1 MYSDQ
6 VDRNA
11 QLVYRL
17 MGLGMACTVLHI
29 GAHPDDED
37 TGMLAYLARKF
48 GGRAVYWSATRGEGG
63 QNRIG
68 PYREQALGVYRTWE
82 SLAAR
87 AVDGGECLFGPFYDF
102 GYSKNGEEA
111 LAKWGR
117 RTVIREVVRAIRLI
131 QPHIV
136 VSRWTGTPRDLHG
149 HHQAIGQATLEAFE
163 AAGDPAQFP
172 ELRAQGLAAWCP
184 LKLYHSTRGDWNPGE
199 EGAFGRIDPALERDG
214 VLRINTGEFDPIRGR
229 TYQEQ
234 AWMALNKHQTQGIG
248 MAPAPGDYFYYY
260 SLHKSLVPV
269 PDRESS
275 FFDGLD
281 PSLAGLA
288 DYPGNG
294 SPSLREKLLA
304 IKAQANEALRR
315 FRADDPLEAAT
326 LLLES
331 LSALRETGANLAEEN
346 LNGKAR
352 QALALYLARKIVDFE
367 EVAAQ
372 CLGIELEC
380 LSERSRLIPGQRFR
394 MAVRLWNHRRVRIDH
409 ARFTP
414 RLPEGWEARSLE
426 PEDAD
431 HGKLSEQW
439 AAAFEVIAPEMA
451 DLTCPYW
458 LVKPREGYVYHWPAG
473 EPCSRPFGAAQV
485 QVECEVAIGPH
496 RIILPKAVVH
506 REAFPGGFRELPL
519 AVIPPISLHPETTQ
533 AFLQAKKTKRQAV
546 CSTRE
551 LEKLLAFLEESFTD
565 QPLELQVVARNNSD
579 RAVEGNLALE
589 VPPGWKVTPER
600 VQLSL
605 AEAGGAQT
613 VRFTV
618 TVPAN
623 TPEGHYPLRYKVRYG
638 QRDYAV
644 VLTPVRMGA
653 PGLAALTDGSCCL
666 KEEFIITPSQVMV
679 HLIAA
684 QFAPGLRYAY
694 IQGAKEELLEALKP
708 FGIAFHLITDAEM
721 GYLDLSTFE
730 AVVVGPNAYLLR
742 EELRKNAA
750 RFLEYVKQGGT
761 LIVQYQGYGYQH
773 QGFTPYPFRY
783 SQPHDRV
790 THEDAPVKLLAPDH
804 LLFCLPN
811 AIGAADFEGWIH
823 DRGLYFFGEWDK
835 RYKPL
840 LSCCDPGEEPHQ
852 GGLLEC
858 QYGRGTFLY
867 TGYSFFRQ
875 LPAAVPGAFRLFA
888 NILALPTAR
897 IVERI
902 EFIKQT
908 PLFSTLTDEQLNAVV
923 QIMTERWE
931 ENGVTICRQ
940 GEVGH
945 ELYIVYRGELEIIK
959 ESNGQEQIVARAQ
972 AGDCLGEL
980 ALMGNVTHTASLR
993 ARGDVHLLVIEDTH
1007 FQALVHQHPEVAIQ
1021 MMKFLASRQA
1031 GFGG

>member
-17 MGLGMACTVLHI
+17 MGLGLACAVLHI

-37 TGMLAYLARKF
+37 TGLLAYLARKF

-68 PYREQALGVYRTWE
+68 PYKEEALGVYRTWE

-87 AVDGGECLFGPFYDF
+87 SVDGGECLFGPFYDF

-117 RTVIREVVRAIRLI
+117 RAVIREVVRAIRLI
-131 QPHIV
+131 QPHIIV
-136 VSRWTGTPRDLHG
+136 ARWTGKPRDVHG
-149 HHQAIGQATLEAFE
+149 HHQAIGQATLAAFE
-163 AAGDPAQFP
+163 AAGDPDQFP
-172 ELRAQGLAAWCP
+172 ELRAQGLAAWQP
-184 LKLYHSTRGDWNPGE
+184 LKFYHSMGGDWNPGE
-199 EGAFGRIDPALERDG
+199 EGTFGRLDPALERDG

-234 AWMALNKHQTQGIG
+234 AWMAFNKYQTQGIG
-248 MAPAPGDYFYYY
+248 ITPAPGDCFYYY
-260 SLHKSLVPV
+260 SLYKSLVPV
-269 PDRESS
+269 PDKESS

-281 PSLAGLA
+281 PSLTGLA
-288 DYPGNG
+288 DYPATG
-294 SPSLREKLLA
+294 SPSLSEKLLE
-304 IKAQANEALRR
+304 IKAQADEALRR
-315 FRADDPLEAAT
+315 FRADDPMAAST
-326 LLLES
+326 PLLEG
-331 LSALRETGANLAEEN
+331 LSALRETRANLAKEG
-346 LNGKAR
+346 LNSEAR
-352 QALALYLARKIVDFE
+352 QALDWYLARKIVDFE
-367 EVAAQ
+367 EVAAR

-380 LSERSRLIPGQRFR
+380 LGERSRIIPGQRFR
-394 MAVRLWNHRRVRIDH
+394 MSARLWNHRGVQIDH
-409 ARFTP
+409 AKFTP
-414 RLPEGWEARSLE
+414 CLPEGWETRSLE
-426 PEDAD
+426 AGGAD
-431 HGKLSEQW
+431 EGELSEQP
-439 AAAFEVIAPEMA
+439 ATAFDVKAPETTN
-451 DLTCPYW
+451 LTCPYW

-473 EPCSRPFGAAQV
+473 ESCHRPFGAAQV

-496 RIILPKAVVH
+496 RIVLRKAVVH
-506 REAFPGGFRELPL
+506 REAFPGGCRELSL

-533 AFLQAKKTKRQAV
+533 EFLQAQKTKRQAV
-546 CSTRE
+546 RSTRE
-551 LEKLLAFLEESFTD
+551 LEKLLVFLEESFAD
-565 QPLELQVVARNNSD
+565 QHLELQVVARNNSD
-579 RAVEGNLALE
+579 RAVEGDLELE
-589 VPPGWKVTPER
+589 VPTGWKVAPER

-605 AEAGGAQT
+605 TEAGGAQT

-666 KEEFIITPSQVMV
+666 KEEFIIAPSRVMV
-679 HLIAA
+679 HLIAV

-694 IQGAKEELLEALKP
+694 IQGAKEELLETLKSL
-708 FGIAFHLITDAEM
+708 GVAFHLITDAEM
-721 GYLDLSTFE
+721 GYLDLSNFD

-761 LIVQYQGYGYQH
+761 LIVQYQGYGYQN

-790 THEDAPVKLLAPDH
+790 THEDAAVNILDSDH
-804 LLFCLPN
+804 LLFGLPN
-811 AIGAADFEGWIH
+811 AISAADFEGWIH
-823 DRGLYFFGEWDK
+823 DRGLYFFGEWSK
-835 RYKPL
+835 RYNTL
-840 LSCCDPGEEPHQ
+840 LSCSDPGEEPHE

-858 QYGRGTFLY
+858 QYGRGAFLY

-888 NILALPTAR
+888 NILALPAAR
-897 IVERI
+897 IMERI
-902 EFIKQT
+902 EFIRQI

-923 QIMTERWE
+923 QIMSERWE

-945 ELYIVYRGELEIIK
+945 ELYIVYRGELEIIT
-959 ESNGQEQIVARAQ
+959 ESNGQEQIISQAQ

-993 ARGDVHLLVIEDTH
+993 ARGDVHLLVLEDTH
-1007 FQALVHQHPEVAIQ
+1007 FQALVRQQPDVAIQ